1 MKNKSIIII
10 FIIFLSIII
19 GLISL
24 KILSSTI
31 VKQLNSVD
39 GPTVPN
45 IIGMEQNEAINIL
58 MDNNI
63 LAITEIED
71 NNNYPEGTVIR
82 LSVTPGLQ
90 IDKNTIITVY
100 ISKKK

>member
-45 IIGMEQNEAINIL
+45 IIGIEQNESINIL